1 MNRLGIV
8 DTGPLV
14 ALFLEREQYH
24 AWAVAALSGI
34 PVPYITCEAV
44 LSEAAFLLRD
54 HGNTSAL
61 VEFVRR
67 GLVEIPFRLQVEIVR
82 VQELMK
88 QYSDVPMSL
97 ADACLVRLAEQHRD
111 SVIVT
116 ADRDFRIYRKHGRQA
131 IPVLMP

>member
-1 MNRLGIV
+1 VNRLGIV
-8 DTGPLV
+8 DSGPLV
-14 ALFLEREQYH
+14 ALFSERDQYH
-24 AWAVAALSGI
+24 AWAVSALAGT
-34 PVPYITCEAV
+34 PVPYLTCEAV
-44 LSEAAFLLRD
+44 LSEASFLLRA
-54 HGNTSAL
+54 HGGPAAL

-67 GLVEIPFRLQVEIVR
+67 GLIEIPFRLQAEIVR

-97 ADACLVRLAEQHRD
+97 ADACLVRAAEQHPN
-111 SVIVT
+111 SVVVT